1 MEKVKK
7 IFLSVIYIVPFSLT
21 VLAVIMMVILFFHSE
36 GPHVSGVITFAI
48 ITLLFG
54 CISLKIK
61 RKKSTLKNK
70 EIENTILNIATEHNG
85 LITASELAIN
95 TSLEL
100 KAASTY
106 LESCYVKGICDKK
119 FTEKNLIE
127 VYFFKTSISS
137 ETKRTAKLISE
148 IKI

>member
-1 MEKVKK
+1 V
-7 IFLSVIYIVPFSLT
+7 VYVVPFSLA
-21 VLAVIMMVILFFHSE
+21 VLTGIIMVILFFHSK
-36 GPHVSGVITFAI
+36 GPHVSEIITLAI

-54 CISLKIK
+54 IISLKIK
-61 RKKSTLKNK
+61 RKKSALKNK

-85 LITASELAIN
+85 LITASELATN

-100 KAASTY
+100 KAATAY

-148 IKI
+148 IEI